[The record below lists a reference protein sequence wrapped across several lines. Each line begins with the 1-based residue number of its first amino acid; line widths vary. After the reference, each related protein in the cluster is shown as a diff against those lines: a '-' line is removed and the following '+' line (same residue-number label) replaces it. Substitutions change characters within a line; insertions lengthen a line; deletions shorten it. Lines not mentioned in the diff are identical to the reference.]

1 MITKDLGAVSAYAY
15 AVEKGYTGTEAEY
28 AELMASYASVAE
40 EAAESAESAQAS
52 ATTAN
57 SAASTATNKASEATT
72 AAQTATAKA
81 EEAQADA
88 DAAALDASQALS
100 AASTATSKAS
110 EAAQSASDAVTA
122 KTAAQTA
129 QTAAEGSAT
138 TAQTAA
144 QTATQ
149 KAAEAAESARTL
161 TIDKTLTQEG
171 QAAEAKKTGDEITSL
186 KKILVTLDGK
196 LGSPI
201 YTDGYI
207 INSQGSIGAV
217 VSTTGYKHTTLI
229 VSEGEK
235 YNIVGSGASSARL
248 WSTHTAD
255 GTTVRVADS
264 GTIAIRTNPIELT
277 IGATERYL
285 VFNSDSKAKSLG
297 VTGVES
303 SESTYNTRHLIETI
317 VDEKAEEI
325 NADIAEIENDINIS
339 ALTFRNNLS
348 TDGESKLP
356 AHIINGNYGESGAS
370 YHFSDIPTAKMH
382 LYFEFQQTAA
392 IPNANVSGSVSSKRL
407 ISAFGNSYFILQ
419 YAGSVFSR
427 NELYQQNVL
436 QLISGSSVTLPM
448 SVPVKYARIQGKDA
462 FSVKYT
468 GAVSSSSV
476 GTVEFTDSACIINI
490 DGTTTTIDC
499 TASTTLTDLV
509 DAINA
514 VSGIEAKEFIVNGKT
529 YGDLLPVVSKMT
541 ATSSTV
547 NLIYSG
553 VLSDSTQYYDATEIY
568 IPLAVDESW
577 HSVEMIFD
585 PDGLVTAAL
594 DGVTVSKSYSGAI
607 NNNTV
612 ILNHNNA
619 PFEIRNLV
627 VDYDTQGDAEVIDN
641 QASSS
646 YTPAKQL
653 ISDHNPHLL
662 IFEGHGVDVCAE
674 ADAPITD
681 NMACST
687 ERLRILF
694 DAARANGYVPVT
706 WEQVINWKLNGGTLP
721 KRCFTI
727 MFDDWRFPNFIDYE
741 KRNPFVGYNVRAG
754 LAVITNNTALTDT
767 VTINGLSYT
776 GEQCVNIVK
785 TAGWYP
791 CSHTHTHRLLTA
803 SKPSETD
810 ALLKNDVIGA
820 DRYGIYS
827 NILVY
832 PKGEYGE
839 QYKGCM
845 KHSNFVLGIT
855 IVADNY
861 NCRGTDNYFLSRVE
875 LGTRESLESVLS
887 LLV

>member
-1 MITKDLGAVSAYAY
+1 MANKPLQSIKFPGLADT
-15 AVEKGYTGTEAEY
+15 YTVPQIDDT
-28 AELMASYASVAE
+28 LT
-40 EAAESAESAQAS
+40 QAGQ
-52 ATTAN
+52 A
-57 SAASTATNKASEATT
+57 
-72 AAQTATAKA
+72 
-81 EEAQADA
+81 ADA
-88 DAAALDASQALS
+88 KKVGDKITGLKEDLNI
-100 AASTATSKAS
+100 
-110 EAAQSASDAVTA
+110 VN
-122 KTAAQTA
+122 
-129 QTAAEGSAT
+129 GL
-138 TAQTAA
+138 
-144 QTATQ
+144 
-149 KAAEAAESARTL
+149 TL
-161 TIDKTLTQEG
+161 TIVENTFVSKVDGVIGSSSSYVSCDYVPVSGSVWLYSITDDSNAGYAFYDESLAAVSYGAIYPIRLTWTELTVPEGAKYFRASCNKSRQSDFKIKIPVTDNLSTLMGNDQN
-171 QAAEAKKTGDEITSL
+171 D
-186 KKILVTLDGK
+186 TLDGINYD
-196 LGSPI
+196 S
-201 YTDGYI
+201 GYI
-207 INSQGSIGAV
+207 INNTGVIGTV
-217 VSTTGYKHTTLI
+217 VASADYVHKIVPVRPNEVYYIRGTGAT
-229 VSEGEK
+229 
-235 YNIVGSGASSARL
+235 SARL
-248 WSTHTAD
+248 WSLHDATGAAT
-255 GTTVRVADS
+255 RVADANKS
-264 GTIAIRTNPIELT
+264 STQKWIKLT
-277 IGATERYL
+277 VAETERYL
-285 VFNSDSKAKSLG
+285 VFNTATAATNYGIKAG
-297 VTGVES
+297 RAAR
-303 SESTYNTRHLIETI
+303 STFNTRDFVRETI
-317 VDEKAEEI
+317 NGIKTVNTA
-325 NADIAEIENDINIS
+325 IS
-339 ALTFRNNLS
+339 ALDNTIDTMALSFRNNMQ
-348 TDGESKLP
+348 TEGTHNLP
-356 AHIINGNYGESGAS
+356 NCTISSGNYGESGAS

-392 IPNANVSGSVSSKRL
+392 IPNANVQGSVSSKRL

-427 NELYQQNVL
+427 NELYQQSIL
-436 QLISGSSVTLPM
+436 QLVSSSSVTLPL

-468 GAVSSSSV
+468 GAVSLSSV
-476 GTVEFTDSACIINI
+476 GTVVFTDSACTINI
-490 DGTTTTIDC
+490 DGITTTIDC

-514 VSGIEAKEFIVNGKT
+514 VSGIEAKELIVSGKT

-547 NLIYSG
+547 DLIYSG
-553 VLSDSTQYYDATEIY
+553 ALRDSTEYYDAAEIY

-577 HSVEMIFD
+577 HSVEMVFD
-585 PDGLVTAAL
+585 PDGIVTAAL

-612 ILNHNNA
+612 VLNHNNA
-619 PFEIRNLV
+619 PFKIRNLV
-627 VDYDTQGDAEVIDN
+627 VDYNTQGDAEVIDN

-694 DAARANGYVPVT
+694 DAARAKGYVPVT

-727 MFDDWRFPNFIDYE
+727 MFDDWRFSNFIDYE
-741 KRNPFVGYNVRAG
+741 KRNPFVDYNVKAG
-754 LAVITNNTALTDT
+754 LAVITNDTALTDT
-767 VTINGLSYT
+767 VTINDLSYT

-785 TAGWYP
+785 TAGWFP

-832 PKGEYGE
+832 PQGEYGE

-845 KHSNFVLGIT
+845 KHSDFALGVT

-875 LGTRESLESVLS
+875 LGTRTSLESVLS

>member
-1 MITKDLGAVSAYAY
+1 MALKDKLMTLEDFKAVRD
-15 AVEKGYTGTEAEY
+15 VDV
-28 AELMASYASVAE
+28 ASN
-40 EAAESAESAQAS
+40 SAQF
-52 ATTAN
+52 TEI
-57 SAASTATNKASEATT
+57 KA
-72 AAQTATAKA
+72 
-81 EEAQADA
+81 D
-88 DAAALDASQALS
+88 LDTFSGIVGTL
-100 AASTATSKAS
+100 
-110 EAAQSASDAVTA
+110 
-122 KTAAQTA
+122 
-129 QTAAEGSAT
+129 
-138 TAQTAA
+138 
-144 QTATQ
+144 
-149 KAAEAAESARTL
+149 TL
-161 TIDKTLTQEG
+161 TIVENTFISKVDGVVGSSSSYVSCDYVPVSDSVWLYSITDNSNAGYAFYDETLTPVSYGAIYPIRLTWTKLTVPEG
-171 QAAEAKKTGDEITSL
+171 AKYFRASCNKARQSDFKIKLPVTDNLSL
-186 KKILVTLDGK
+186 LMGCDQSDTLDGISYD
-196 LGSPI
+196 G
-201 YTDGYI
+201 GYI
-207 INSQGSIGAV
+207 TNNSGVIGAV
-217 VSTTGYKHTTLI
+217 TESQYFVHKVI
-229 VSEGEK
+229 PVRPGEVYYIRGK
-235 YNIVGSGASSARL
+235 GSLSPRL
-248 WSTHTAD
+248 WSLHDATGATA
-255 GTTVRVADS
+255 RVADANAS
-264 GTIAIRTNPIELT
+264 STQKWIKLT
-277 IGATERYL
+277 VAETERYL
-285 VFNSDSKAKSLG
+285 VFNTQTSAANYGVKSG
-297 VTGVES
+297 HAS
-303 SESTYNTRHLIETI
+303 RSTFNTRDIIKETI
-317 VDEKAEEI
+317 DEIKAI
-325 NADIAEIENDINIS
+325 NS
-339 ALTFRNNLS
+339 AVSSIDDTLDTLSRSFRNNMH

-356 AHIINGNYGESGAS
+356 AHTINGNYGESGAS
-370 YHFSDIPTAKMH
+370 YHFSGITPAKMH

-392 IPNANVSGSVSSKRL
+392 IANANVSGAVSSKRL
-407 ISAFGNSYFILQ
+407 ISAFGNSYFVLQ
-419 YAGSVFSR
+419 YSGSVFNR
-427 NELYQQNVL
+427 NELYQQSIL
-436 QLISGSSVTLPM
+436 QLTSGSSVTLPM
-448 SVPVKYARIQGKDA
+448 SVPVKYARIQGEDA

-476 GTVEFTDSACIINI
+476 GTVVFTDSACTINI

-514 VSGIEAKEFIVNGKT
+514 VNGIEAKKINVNGKA

-547 NLIYSG
+547 DLIYSG
-553 VLSDSTQYYDATEIY
+553 VLSDSTEYYDATEIY
-568 IPLAVDESW
+568 IPLAVDERW
-577 HSVEMIFD
+577 HSVEMIFE

-594 DGVTVSKSYSGAI
+594 DGVTVSKSYSGEI

-612 ILNHNNA
+612 VLNHNNA
-619 PFEIRNLV
+619 PFKIRNLV

-641 QASSS
+641 QASPT
-646 YTPAKQL
+646 YTSAKQL

-694 DAARANGYVPVT
+694 DAARAKGYVPVT
-706 WEQVINWKLNGGTLP
+706 WEQIINWKLVGGTLP

-727 MFDDWRFPNFIDYE
+727 MFDDWRFSNFVDYE
-741 KRNPFVGYNVRAG
+741 KRNPFVDYNVRAG
-754 LAVITNNTALTDT
+754 LAVITNDTALTDT
-767 VTINGLSYT
+767 VTINNLNYT

-827 NILVY
+827 NVLVY
-832 PKGEYGE
+832 PQGEYGE

-845 KHSNFVLGIT
+845 KHSDFALGIT

-875 LGTRESLESVLS
+875 LGTRTSLESVLS